1 MTAYE
6 YNEINKLS
14 TLTDPLGATVQ
25 YTYDSLGNLKQ
36 TIDKKGTVI
45 QYQYDGLGRMTSQA
59 SSDET
64 IAMAY
69 NMLDKPTSI
78 TDGTGTTVY
87 TYDGLS
93 RLTKEE
99 KNGIVKT
106 YQYDPNGNRTLF
118 QLNSNGTLELNT
130 SYTYDELNRLSSV
143 VNGED
148 ETSYTY
154 DFNGNL
160 LSANT
165 NNQSIAE
172 YTYNK
177 AGLLTAQT
185 SKKSPTEL
193 LAEYSVQYY
202 LNGNRSGV
210 QETGKP
216 SVSYVYDGM
225 GRLSKETVENTSVTD
240 YLYDSNQNRS
250 QKTVQNLADNTV
262 STTNYTYNRNNWLL
276 SEETAGVQKTY
287 SYDANGNQTA
297 VQQGENT
304 DTFTYDSLNR
314 MAKTVIGGTE
324 TTYTYDYSG
333 LRQTKTTGGLTTKH
347 IYDGK
352 NIVMDEKSGEKQVY
366 HRGLSLVSRTV
377 NGGDKEYYS
386 FNVHGDTAALFDA
399 AGTITK
405 NYDYD
410 AFGNQ
415 TTAQE
420 NDNNPFRYCGEYF
433 DNETNFIYLRARYY
447 NSETGRFTTED
458 PAKDG
463 VNWFVYCENN
473 PINFRDPTGNWA
485 EDGSDS
491 RFKDNNPVVYRA
503 IEDLSNTWIKLDN
516 LEKQGY
522 NIGNMK
528 QEVEELANVVRAI
541 GDKQKIPSTQVKLND
556 KVYKNLTSTE
566 AVLFY
571 ANPTQGVIVGLAADS
586 AISTTKSEYGHNND
600 STIANAFQHALWN
613 AISVASGAGSE
624 FTRLFTNAHEYGI
637 PDNFNDI
644 AALNR
649 TKMDL
654 FNNGVGR
661 YQGSLCYSE
670 HRVAEAIK
678 RIKERANNGGLIY
691 LE

>member
-1 MTAYE
+1 MTAKVKYFYDALGNVTKQITGLSSLEQAVDPSVHSVTAYE

-78 TDGTGTTVY
+78 TDGTGTTAY

-276 SEETAGVQKTY
+276 SEENAGVQKTY

-463 VNWFVYCENN
+463 VNWFVYCSGN
-473 PINFRDPTGNWA
+473 PLN
-485 EDGSDS
+485 
-491 RFKDNNPVVYRA
+491 FKD
-503 IEDLSNTWIKLDN
+503 ST
-516 LEKQGY
+516 GY
-522 NIGNMK
+522 
-528 QEVEELANVVRAI
+528 
-541 GDKQKIPSTQVKLND
+541 
-556 KVYKNLTSTE
+556 
-566 AVLFY
+566 
-571 ANPTQGVIVGLAADS
+571 
-586 AISTTKSEYGHNND
+586 
-600 STIANAFQHALWN
+600 
-613 AISVASGAGSE
+613 
-624 FTRLFTNAHEYGI
+624 
-637 PDNFNDI
+637 
-644 AALNR
+644 
-649 TKMDL
+649 
-654 FNNGVGR
+654 
-661 YQGSLCYSE
+661 
-670 HRVAEAIK
+670 
-678 RIKERANNGGLIY
+678 
-691 LE
+691 